1 MLKLFILQKIGFTV
15 LILFFEG
22 LHNDY
27 RNRSSSDRQSSHRD
41 SVGSNDSGLAVTPRA
56 DLRVARDF
64 PLPPASSTGHTADIH
79 EDEHGYQQIHP
90 RLRQAPPYL
99 SLKNSGSS
107 LSMVP
112 PDVPHHSPSSQRTI
126 SYINA
131 QHSSPSIHSLDG
143 VDPEWQ
149 ATLIWKSLHFLLTS
163 SCYQRISDVCFSS
176 FSPESYAYVCD
187 TTPCDEI
194 ESITSQRFIVGS
206 NSGHSLVLHSTP
218 WYSVVLHGTLWYS
231 VVLHGTPWYSIVLR
245 GTL

>member
-1 MLKLFILQKIGFTV
+1 MF
-15 LILFFEG
+15 FFEG

-56 DLRVARDF
+56 DLRVAREF

-99 SLKNSGSS
+99 SLKNSGSGLS
-107 LSMVP
+107 LSVVP
-112 PDVPHHSPSSQRTI
+112 PDVPHYSPSSQRTI

-149 ATLIWKSLHFLLTS
+149 ATLIWKFLHSLLTS
-163 SCYQRISDVCFSS
+163 SCYQRISGVF
-176 FSPESYAYVCD
+176 FPPSPSNFLLMYV
-187 TTPCDEI
+187 TRLPVMR
-194 ESITSQRFIVGS
+194 SKV
-206 NSGHSLVLHSTP
+206 
-218 WYSVVLHGTLWYS
+218 
-231 VVLHGTPWYSIVLR
+231 
-245 GTL
+245 